1 MGKIILGAVLAVFGG
16 IITQIIM
23 VKWADK
29 RTINTLK
36 ILLVDI
42 IDQINQVIDNLKLA
56 YDKTN
61 IAWFDYLTQLTS
73 IKAIFDRNREW
84 LCRIKDDELRKEINE
99 YFDKIM
105 LFEMNARACEN
116 MKINMPQNAPYAA
129 GKLKEEIAK
138 AMATKESSKILKDHL
153 KSIK

>member
-16 IITQIIM
+16 IVTQVIM

-29 RTINTLK
+29 RTIHTLK
-36 ILLVDI
+36 ILLLDI

-61 IAWFDYLTQLTS
+61 IVWFDYLTQLSS
-73 IKAIFDRNREW
+73 IKIIFDRNREW
-84 LCRIKDDELRKEINE
+84 LVKIKDDELRREINE

-105 LFEMNARACEN
+105 LFEINARACEN
-116 MKINMPQNAPYAA
+116 MKINMPQNLSYATD
-129 GKLKEEIAK
+129 KLKEEVTK
-138 AMATKESSKILKDHL
+138 LMATKESSNRLKDSL